1 MGALATLAQAVTG
14 TAISFTPHPM
24 PVDLAPVDVW
34 VLPSDGI
41 QKSYW
46 TINLSQAVYE
56 SGPIMEVAMRSAIFT
71 CTEHRYDI

>member
-14 TAISFTPHPM
+14 TAISFTPHPI
-24 PVDLAPVDVW
+24 PVEITPVEIW

-41 QKSYW
+41 QQSHW
-46 TINLSQAVYE
+46 TISLSHAVYE
-56 SGPIMEVAMRSAIFT
+56 SGPAMEAVMRSAVFK